1 MKRALAGALMFAAV
15 LSGCATSSTS
25 TTSQERPATVDEL
38 LDGVEIPYERFTLD
52 NGLTVLVHE
61 DRKAP
66 IVAIAAWYNVGS
78 KDEPEGQAGF
88 AHLFEHIMLFNGTEH
103 IPNLIEP
110 LREMGATNWNGTT
123 WFDRTNYFQT
133 VPTPALER
141 GLYIESERMGYLLG
155 ALTQERLDAQ
165 RGIVQNEK
173 RQGDNQPY
181 GMTFYRILERL
192 FPEGHPYRHSTI
204 GSMADLDD
212 ASLEEVR
219 QWFRDNYAPNNAV
232 IVLAGDINVAE
243 ARPLMER
250 YFAQIPR
257 GPVNTPA
264 AADIPT
270 LSARIDDTMHDRVAN
285 TRLYRTWVV
294 PGLAHDDTLELD
306 VAAQVLGGLNSS
318 RLDRIL
324 VRDEQS
330 AVSVS
335 SSVLPFQRVSMFF
348 VTVDVKPGVDPAA
361 VSARLDQIVAEYI
374 AAGPTEDEIQ
384 RVATQQVFAS
394 VLSIEQVGG
403 FNGKT
408 VALANSAVIAGDPN
422 FYERNLRAYG
432 RITPAAVR
440 EVMGRWLTRPTY
452 ALRVDPGAREP
463 YQEASATGRPA
474 PDNRPPTA
482 QPRDP
487 MPEIGAIA
495 DLDFPDVQRAHLR
508 NGIEVVYARRTAVP
522 ITYVA
527 FDFDAGV
534 SADPQGA
541 FGTQRLMLSTMT
553 SGAGGRDAM
562 NIAEQQERLGAT
574 IGANGSLDRSALTLT
589 TLSANLAL
597 SLDLFADVVQRPDFE
612 AREVA
617 RERDQQ
623 LAAIATEGTQ
633 PNGLAQRTFP
643 ALVFGADHP
652 YGRPSSGLG
661 SQASVLPLTRDN
673 LVAFHQTWIR
683 PETAR
688 VFVVS
693 DRPLNEITRALNARF
708 GGWQGAAAP
717 VGQKNFDAPIPAARS
732 RIVIVDRPQSP
743 QSVIYAGA
751 VLPIRGSEDT
761 LTINAANEVLGS
773 NFLSRINTEIR
784 ERRGWSYGLSGV
796 LSLRENQ
803 VPYIINAPVQ
813 ADRTGDSIR
822 VLIEQI
828 NAFNSTNGVS
838 ASEHVRTIN
847 GNIRQLPGSFETA
860 GAVLGALRSNQ
871 LYRRADNYWESVASR
886 YRAMNAAD
894 MDAAAR
900 AVIDPSR
907 FVWVVVGD
915 ASLVRPQ
922 LEGLGLAIEVVP
934 AS

>member
-1 MKRALAGALMFAAV
+1 MKRALTGALVFAAV
-15 LSGCATSSTS
+15 LSGCATSSAPTAS
-25 TTSQERPATVDEL
+25 TERPATVAEL
-38 LDGVEIPYERFTLD
+38 LDGVEIPYESFTLD

-232 IVLAGDINVAE
+232 IVLAGDINAAQ
-243 ARPLMER
+243 ARPLMQR
-250 YFAQIPR
+250 YFGQIPR
-257 GPVNTPA
+257 GPANTPA
-264 AADIPT
+264 VASVPT
-270 LSARIDDTMHDRVAN
+270 LSSRIDDTMHDRVSN

-294 PGLAHDDTLELD
+294 PGLADDDTLELD

-330 AVSVS
+330 AVFVS
-335 SSVLPFQRVSMFF
+335 SSVLPFQRVSLFF
-348 VTVDVKPGVDPAA
+348 VTVDVKPGVDPAT
-361 VSARLDQIVAEYI
+361 VSARLDQIIGEYVAT
-374 AAGPTEDEIQ
+374 GPTEDEIQ
-384 RVATQQVFAS
+384 RVATQQVFGS
-394 VLSIEQVGG
+394 VLAIEQVGG
-403 FNGKT
+403 FGGKT
-408 VALANSAVIAGDPN
+408 VALANSAVLAGDPN

-432 RITPAAVR
+432 EVTPAAVR
-440 EVMGRWLTRPTY
+440 DVMGRWLTRPTY
-452 ALRVDPGAREP
+452 ALRVDPGTREP
-463 YQEASATGRPA
+463 YQEASANRPP

-482 QPRDP
+482 EPRDP
-487 MPEIGAIA
+487 MPEIGTIA
-495 DLDFPDVQRAHLR
+495 DLDFPDVQRTRLR
-508 NGIEVVYARRTAVP
+508 NGVEVVYAQRAAVP

-534 SADPQGA
+534 SADPQGGY
-541 FGTQRLMLSTMT
+541 GTQRLMLSALT

-562 NIAEQQERLGAT
+562 QIAEQQERLGAT
-574 IGANGSLDRSALTLT
+574 IGANGTLDRSSLTLT
-589 TLSANLAL
+589 TMSANLGL
-597 SLDLFADVVQRPDFE
+597 SLDLFADVVLRPDFE
-612 AREVA
+612 ASEVA
-617 RERDQQ
+617 RLRDQQ
-623 LAAIATEGTQ
+623 LAAIAAEGTQ
-633 PNGLAQRTFP
+633 PNGLAQRVFP
-643 ALVFGADHP
+643 ALVFGGNHP
-652 YGRPSSGLG
+652 YGRPTSGLG
-661 SQASVLPLTRDN
+661 NESSVTPLTRDN
-673 LVAFHQTWIR
+673 LVAFHQSWIR

-693 DRPLNEITRALNARF
+693 DRPLGEITRALNARF
-708 GGWQGAAAP
+708 GNWRGAAVP
-717 VGQKNFDAPIPAARS
+717 VGHKDFEVSIPAPRS
-732 RIVIVDRPQSP
+732 RIVLVDRPQSP

-751 VLPIRGSEDT
+751 VLPVRGADDT
-761 LTINAANEVLGS
+761 LALVAANEVLGN

-784 ERRGWSYGLSGV
+784 ERRGWSYGLNGV
-796 LSLRENQ
+796 VNLRENQ

-822 VLIEQI
+822 VLLEQI
-828 NAFNSTNGVS
+828 NAFNTTNGVS
-838 ASEHVRTIN
+838 GGEHTRTIN

-871 LYRRADNYWESVASR
+871 LYRRPDNYWESVATR
-886 YRAMNAAD
+886 YRAMSAAN

-907 FVWVVVGD
+907 FVWVIVGD
-915 ASLVRPQ
+915 ASVVRPQ
-922 LEGLGLAIEVVP
+922 LQGLGLDVEVVP